1 MLIARIAVHGE
12 SCLTSSYMDCCR
24 SSARLVHNP
33 KSTDNSRSGSRS
45 SGELR
50 SESTTSVALGRYV
63 EQNRSNRPQ
72 SG

>member
-1 MLIARIAVHGE
+1 MIAIHGE
-12 SCLTSSYMDCCR
+12 SCLTSSHMDCRR
-24 SSARLVHNP
+24 SSARLVHNS
-33 KSTDNSRSGSRS
+33 KSTDNPRSGSRS

-63 EQNRSNRPQ
+63 EQNISQRPQ